1 MLDAEYILQHGV
13 MGVAITFMDK
23 YNPKQ
28 FEILGIT
35 EKDSPLSTSNGKTDR
50 QYING
55 KRIYA
60 RILIRKI
67 ADFI

>member
-1 MLDAEYILQHGV
+1 MR
-13 MGVAITFMDK
+13 VAITFMDK

-35 EKDSPLSTSNGKTDR
+35 EKDSPLSTGNGKTDR
-50 QYING
+50 SYING

-60 RILIRKI
+60 ES
-67 ADFI
+67 

>member
-13 MGVAITFMDK
+13 MRVAITFMDK

-35 EKDSPLSTSNGKTDR
+35 EKDSPLSTGNGKTDR
-50 QYING
+50 SYING

-60 RILIRKI
+60 ES
-67 ADFI
+67 